1 MDDRRA
7 LAELMGRMLSDTGW
21 RTVLW
26 SSGLI
31 TVLEMSAWAV
41 DLDQPGV
48 WWTAISLT
56 ILVIARVLAGGRSG
70 RPLRGG
76 VSDAENATLLLAA
89 GGLIVMEMVYGYTTV
104 AETYASQTLY
114 WPFFLTHIGVLV
126 SSRLVAEVVRSP
138 LNQWVLLYALGDLSL
153 HMAFYASGG
162 TFPSVSLTWSA
173 MLTGVALAARWLVA
187 RDGDGRIMSPLNVV
201 VGVFVVLMFWLQ
213 YGLSE
218 SGVGDS
224 FSIQE
229 LFWPWTATTAGL
241 ALTVRV
247 VAPWA
252 MRSLSLGEESP
263 SGS

>member
-173 MLTGVALAARWLVA
+173 MLTGCVGGALAGGAGRRWSDYESVECGGGGVRGVDVLAAVRA
-187 RDGDGRIMSPLNVV
+187 
-201 VGVFVVLMFWLQ
+201 VG
-213 YGLSE
+213 E
-218 SGVGDS
+218 RVGDS